1 MVAGSKRVDGS
12 LLVEAPLDVEGYPET
27 PAGLKLEQVHVYVRH
42 GERTPVRA
50 RMADPPAS
58 IPEIWQMCTVARRF
72 RETVD
77 STATPGE
84 PGAEGLWFKKG
95 VETRDGRTA
104 PNVCLLGDLTD
115 VGKEST
121 YKFGV
126 ALRKLYVEKLGFLPG
141 TLQSE
146 NQAYFRSVDIPPSV
160 YMFADCVRS
169 PSSTNLSRTI
179 ESIEHIV
186 HGLYPQTHCAAD
198 VIPSILVRNKVDET
212 IVSNILSCPQLGL
225 LESQFAAA
233 AAARWNPRLQTLDK
247 KLSKYINGKP
257 IRVDGSPRTSGI
269 LDTVRSAAA
278 HGIEVPD
285 HFWDPEVIDL
295 IETAVS
301 DEWFTIKS
309 EEGRRL
315 GMGRLLAEVS
325 TKMQNKIEQ
334 AKADPLKIL
343 VYGTHDSTLAALC
356 NTFDVFDDKWPPFTS
371 SVTFELFKK
380 QLQPE
385 RRSSLQTLLGGL
397 WKSHSAEEHYIR
409 MRYKNKNMVLPICAG
424 EGKHLPGSPEFCTFS
439 AFRERVKELTPAN
452 WTAECSPRTGFV

>member
-1 MVAGSKRVDGS
+1 MVAESRRVDGT
-12 LLVEAPLDVEGYPET
+12 LLVEEPLDVEGYPET
-27 PAGLKLEQVHVYVRH
+27 PAGIKLEQVHVYVRH

-77 STATPGE
+77 STATHGG

-104 PNVCLLGDLTD
+104 ANVCLLGDLTD
-115 VGKEST
+115 IGKEST
-121 YKFGV
+121 YKFGT
-126 ALRKLYVEKLGFLPG
+126 ALRKLYVDKLGFLPG

-146 NQAYFRSVDIPPSV
+146 NQAYFR
-160 YMFADCVRS
+160 
-169 PSSTNLSRTI
+169 STNLSRTI

-198 VIPSILVRNKVDET
+198 VIPLILVRNKIDET
-212 IVSNILSCPQLGL
+212 IISNILSCPQLGL

-278 HGIEVPD
+278 HGLEVPD

-295 IETAVS
+295 IEAAVS
-301 DEWFTIKS
+301 DEWFSIFKS

-325 TKMQNKIEQ
+325 TRMQNKIER

-356 NTFDVFDDKWPPFTS
+356 STFDVFDDKWPPFTS

-380 QLQPE
+380 QSQPE
-385 RRSSLQTLLGGL
+385 RQSSLQTLLGGL
-397 WKSHSAEEHYIR
+397 WKTHSAEEHYIR
-409 MRYKNKNMVLPICAG
+409 MRYKNKNMVLPICAE

-439 AFRERVKELTPAN
+439 AFQQRVKELTPVN
-452 WTAECSPRTGFV
+452 WTAECSPRT

>member
-1 MVAGSKRVDGS
+1 MLTRNVVVAESKRVDGS
-12 LLVEAPLDVEGYPET
+12 LLVEEPLDVEGYPKN

-42 GERTPVRA
+42 GERTPVRS

-58 IPEIWQMCTVARRF
+58 IPELWQMCTVARRF

-115 VGKEST
+115 TGKEST

-146 NQAYFRSVDIPPSV
+146 NQAYFRSVDILPSL
-160 YMFADCVRS
+160 Y
-169 PSSTNLSRTI
+169 STNLSRTI

-186 HGLYPQTHCAAD
+186 HGLYPQTQCAAD
-198 VIPSILVRNKVDET
+198 VIPSILVRNKVDEN
-212 IVSNILSCPQLGL
+212 IISNILSCPQLGL
-225 LESQFAAA
+225 LELQFAAA
-233 AAARWNPRLQTLDK
+233 AAARWNPRLQSLDK
-247 KLSKYINGKP
+247 ELSKYINGKP

-278 HGIEVPD
+278 HGLEVPD
-285 HFWDPEVIDL
+285 PFWDPEVINL

-325 TKMQNKIEQ
+325 TKMQNKIEK

-343 VYGTHDSTLAALC
+343 VYSTHDSALAALC

-380 QLQPE
+380 QSRPE
-385 RRSSLQTLLGGL
+385 WRSSLQILLGGL
-397 WKSHSAEEHYIR
+397 WKSHSEEEHYVR
-409 MRYKNKNMVLPICAG
+409 MRYKNKNMILPICA
-424 EGKHLPGSPEFCTFS
+424 EDGKHLPGSPEFCTFS
-439 AFRERVKELTPAN
+439 TFRQRVKELTPVN
-452 WTAECSPRTGFV
+452 WTAECSPRT